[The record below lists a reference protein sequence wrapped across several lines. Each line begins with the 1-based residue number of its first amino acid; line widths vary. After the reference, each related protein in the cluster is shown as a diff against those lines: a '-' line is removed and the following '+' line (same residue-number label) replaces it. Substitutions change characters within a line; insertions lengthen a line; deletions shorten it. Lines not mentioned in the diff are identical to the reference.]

1 VKTKFS
7 PSAAFPSTA
16 GHVEPG
22 LNLGGPPPK
31 AKYYLVTDS
40 ETVARAKDEKHPFK
54 GSQKYLK
61 PCTYTAV
68 GARCPVFG
76 SEKRV
81 TAWLLQNHPA
91 SYRVQLG

>member
-1 VKTKFS
+1 MM
-7 PSAAFPSTA
+7 FPSTA
-16 GHVEPG
+16 GHVKPG
-22 LNLGGPPPK
+22 LNPGGPPPK
-31 AKYYLVTDS
+31 AKYYLATDS

-54 GSQKYLK
+54 GSEMALK

-76 SEKRV
+76 QEKRV

-91 SYRVQLG
+91 SCPVRRG